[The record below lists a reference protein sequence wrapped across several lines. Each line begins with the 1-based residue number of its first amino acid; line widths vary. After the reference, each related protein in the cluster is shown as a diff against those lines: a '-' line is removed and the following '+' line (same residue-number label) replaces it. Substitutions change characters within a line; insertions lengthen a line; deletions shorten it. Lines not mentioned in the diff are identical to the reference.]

1 MKATVVV
8 LLDAAKTKAA
18 VIWFDETKH
27 HAPVLINKLEGDRVS
42 KMIDFAV
49 QRKIALITNTRICE
63 SLHKNAKSR
72 TIIPEKYFLDVAE
85 ILVVVMKSDGTKA
98 VITNQLLDE
107 IKML

>member
-8 LLDAAKTKAA
+8 LLDEAKMKAV

-27 HAPVLINKLEGDRVS
+27 HAPVLINKFEDEKVS
-42 KMIDFAV
+42 KMINFAD
-49 QRKIALITNTRICE
+49 QREIALITNTRICE

-85 ILVVVMKSDGTKA
+85 ILVVVMKSDGAKA
-98 VITNQLLDE
+98 DINNQLLDE
-107 IKML
+107 IKKI